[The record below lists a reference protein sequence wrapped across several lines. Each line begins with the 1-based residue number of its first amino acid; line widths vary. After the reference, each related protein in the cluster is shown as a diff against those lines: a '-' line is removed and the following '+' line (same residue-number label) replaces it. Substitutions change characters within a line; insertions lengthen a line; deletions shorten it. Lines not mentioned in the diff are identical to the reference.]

1 MNLSREYKITKPR
14 GFVLNIT
21 RKLKRLRGQGKTLQS
36 IQKRSKIKSNF
47 KIIIYNL
54 YKLLEQLRA
63 SIEIVIGLETQ

>member
-14 GFVLNIT
+14 GLVLNIT

-36 IQKRSKIKSNF
+36 IQKRSKRTSNF